1 MCLRASEACLTFG
14 EMATVSMSA
23 ALDTAEAFGVPRSQ
37 AAPLLVA
44 CAEGVVM
51 GQSDRRRDE
60 R

>member
-1 MCLRASEACLTFG
+1 MCLRASEACLAFG
-14 EMATVSMSA
+14 EMASVNMSA
-23 ALDTAEAFGVPRSQ
+23 ALDTAEAFGVPRAR

-51 GQSDRRRDE
+51 GQSDRRKDE

>member
-14 EMATVSMSA
+14 EMVSVNMSA
-23 ALDTAEAFGVPRSQ
+23 ALDVAEAFGVPRAQ
-37 AAPLLVA
+37 AAPLLAA
-44 CAEGVVM
+44 CAEGIVM